1 MRSSIVLTLAL
12 CGIAALGGCTGM
24 RNGGDVIRVD
34 RRLGFRNAK
43 QWVEV
48 GVRHVQR
55 GEVELGEEAFKN
67 SIQVDETYGPAHNNL
82 GRVYFQR
89 RDLKRAAEAFDWA
102 MKFMPDR
109 PEPANNLGL
118 AFEAG
123 GKLTEAIELYRTAK
137 TLAPE
142 NSEYLANFV
151 RARIRRG
158 DRGADLRSELQTLK
172 FIEKRPEW
180 TDWVDRHLAT
190 LAGSDLASDAVQ
202 TSTPAPIHAS
212 TRPLDL
218 VPREF

>member
-1 MRSSIVLTLAL
+1 MLAVRPSLVLTLAL

-24 RNGGDVIRVD
+24 RNAGDVIRVD
-34 RRLGFRNAK
+34 SRLGFRNAK

-48 GVRHVQR
+48 GARHVQR
-55 GEVELGEEAFKN
+55 GEAELGEEAFKN
-67 SIQVDETYGPAHNNL
+67 AIRVDNSYGPAHNNL
-82 GRVYFQR
+82 GLVYFQN

-102 MKFMPDR
+102 MKYMPDR

-123 GKLTEAIELYRTAK
+123 GKLNDAVDLYRSAH

-142 NSEYLANFV
+142 NSEYLANLV

-158 DRGADLRSELQTLK
+158 DRGADLHSELQTLK

-180 TDWVDRHLAT
+180 TDWVDRNLAT
-190 LAGSDLASDAVQ
+190 LSGG
-202 TSTPAPIHAS
+202 
-212 TRPLDL
+212 
-218 VPREF
+218 